1 MTWLPVASCTVG
13 ACVTAPVRTTGRV
26 RRVLR
31 VLGAVAVVVAGVPWS
46 FAARGFDAK
55 RRSEMTMSWARL
67 LLRVLGI
74 RLEVVQGFS
83 VLGGSAVLPVPAP
96 VEGTVP
102 GGTLLVANH
111 VSWLDP
117 LVLAAI
123 MPCKPLAKSD
133 IARWPVIGS
142 LVAGGGAIF
151 IDRERLSTL
160 PGTVRDVADAL
171 AEGHDV
177 AVFPEGTT
185 TCGRGMG
192 AFRPAM
198 FQAAIDAG
206 APIRPIRLRFRDGDQ
221 DPATGPAFVGDD
233 TLLASLG
240 RVIAAR
246 GLVIEV
252 TMFPVIAYGRGSG
265 VSRRSLAGI
274 AHATVSGDSPRRH
287 DVLVAA

>member
-1 MTWLPVASCTVG
+1 MSWLPVASCTV
-13 ACVTAPVRTTGRV
+13 ASCVTAPARTVGPV

-31 VLGAVAVVVAGVPWS
+31 VLGALAVVVAGVPWS
-46 FAARGFDAK
+46 FAARRFDEK
-55 RRSEMTMSWARL
+55 RRSEMSMSWARA

-83 VLGGSAVLPVPAP
+83 VLGGSAVLPVQEPAR
-96 VEGTVP
+96 

-117 LVLAAI
+117 LVVAAI

-133 IARWPVIGS
+133 IAGWPVLGS
-142 LVAGGGAIF
+142 MVARGGAIF

-171 AEGHDV
+171 AAGHDV

-192 AFRPAM
+192 PFRPAM

-221 DPATGPAFVGDD
+221 NPATGPAFVGDD

-252 TMFPVIAYGRGSG
+252 TMFPVIAYAPDSG

-287 DVLVAA
+287 DALMAA